1 MNLAQLLLKAAEK
14 HPNSPAL
21 AHGTHVVAT
30 YADHAQRSAGLAGG
44 LLDEIGLERGD
55 RVAIAMANTPAY
67 SEIMFGVWYAGL
79 CAVPMNS
86 RLHPLEFSYILENS
100 GAKACFVS
108 AELTDAINGVSAGG
122 VNSAQVIQAGS
133 PTYENLLA
141 AKPAQMA
148 DVDSDTL
155 AWLFYTSGTTGRPK
169 GAMLSHG
176 NLRSVNAAYLENVDK
191 VFPHDCIIHAA
202 PYSHGSGIYM
212 LVHVECGACQ
222 VVPASGGFNP
232 NEVLDLLKTWKGA
245 TLFMA
250 PTMVTRLIN
259 TPATAHAHTENL
271 KTIVYGGGP
280 MYLEDCLAALDA
292 LGPKLVQIYGQGEA
306 PMTITVVSRDVHKE
320 VEHPQYQHRLASV
333 GKAQSGIQIRVVDEC
348 DEDVDHNEIGEI
360 LVRGDVVMKGYWDNP
375 IATEKTL
382 RGGWLHTGDM
392 GEIDEDG
399 FLTLKDRSKD
409 LIISGG
415 SNIYPREV
423 EEALLRHDG
432 VLECSVIGEPDPDWG
447 ERVIAFIVRKQKAT
461 IPLDDLENVCIKNI
475 ARFKR
480 PKAYHFVDSLPKNN
494 YGKVLKTELRKL
506 INN

>member
-1 MNLAQLLLKAAEK
+1 MNLAQLLFKAADK
-14 HPNSPAL
+14 YPNSPAL
-21 AHGTHVVAT
+21 AHGNNVVAT
-30 YADHAQRSAGLAGG
+30 YADHAQRSASLAGA
-44 LLDEIGLERGD
+44 LLGNIGLERGD

-67 SEIMFGVWYAGL
+67 SEIMFGVWHAGL

-108 AELTDAINGVSAGG
+108 AELADAINEVSVGG
-122 VNSAQVIQAGS
+122 MNCAHVIQAGS
-133 PTYENLLA
+133 ATYEDLLA

-148 DVDSDTL
+148 NADSDTL
-155 AWLFYTSGTTGRPK
+155 AWLFYTSGTTGKPK

-176 NLRSVNAAYLENVDK
+176 NLTSVNAAYLENVDK
-191 VFPHDCIIHAA
+191 VSPRDCIIHAA

-222 VVPASGGFNP
+222 VVPASGGFNS
-232 NEVLDLLKTWKGA
+232 NEVLDLLKIWKGV
-245 TLFMA
+245 TLFLA

-259 TPATAHAHTENL
+259 TPATAHADTENL

-280 MYLEDCLAALDA
+280 MYLEDCLTALDV

-306 PMTITVVSRDVHKE
+306 PMTITVVSRDVHTQ
-320 VEHPQYQHRLASV
+320 VDHPQYQRRLASV
-333 GKAQSGIQIRVVDEC
+333 GTAQSGIKIRVVNDC
-348 DEDVDHNEIGEI
+348 DEDVDNGEIGEI
-360 LVRGDVVMKGYWDNP
+360 LVCGDVVMKGYWDNP
-375 IATEKTL
+375 SATEKTL

-392 GEIDEDG
+392 GAIDEDG

-423 EEALLRHDG
+423 EEALLRHDD

-447 ERVIAFIVRKQKAT
+447 ERVVAFIVCKRET
-461 IPLDDLENVCIKNI
+461 TVPLADLENICITNI

-494 YGKVLKTELRKL
+494 YGKVLKTELRRL
-506 INN
+506 LNN